1 MSRLNDPFRTRRPIG
16 ELLLYL
22 LIAVGLFVCVVY
34 LLGGPSLADS
44 SESVYSALLI
54 SHGNWACAYPPL
66 AFSQVNG
73 TPLVLTSPVYVLVS
87 GTLAS
92 LLGFGATTAFP
103 SIAIMGADCSH
114 AFTLTS
120 SWAQSTGVL
129 TSMMRLGFVSW
140 VVLVVGLIS
149 TMRASGKGHDG
160 VEIVAVLTVL
170 CSPPVFSSLVFTFH
184 PEDVLA
190 MGLVLLAVANVF
202 GRKWFLVGALMA
214 LGVTTQLFA
223 LLALIPL
230 AAVIPRGRR
239 GAFTLGFTSVLTA
252 VVAPLTFLTSG
263 RVLHSVFLGTSKA
276 GERTIS
282 AGGTILYSANLHG
295 IPLFLISRIS
305 PLVAASVLSFL
316 VVRRWG
322 AAAREPVLLV
332 ALVGSCLAMRLVFE
346 VNAFEYYYLAT
357 VVSLILLDSLRGRF
371 RGMTFTLIGLITV
384 AFGPAVI
391 YLHWGGQ
398 LLGPS
403 LRPLL
408 PYVFLIV
415 STIFLVAG
423 LVRRQVT
430 WYLVASIVLVSLAFL
445 RIPLQTDYYKG
456 AFPLWFWQVALV
468 TPLVYSLSAPLRG
481 SASTSVA
488 IMSTESGVSTS

>member
-1 MSRLNDPFRTRRPIG
+1 MSGLNDLLRARRPLWN
-16 ELLLYL
+16 LLLYL
-22 LIAVGLFVCVVY
+22 LLVIGVFLCVVY

-66 AFSQVNG
+66 AFSHVDG

-87 GTLAS
+87 GALAS

-103 SIAIMGADCSH
+103 SVAIMGADCSH
-114 AFTLTS
+114 AFALTS

-129 TSMMRLGFVSW
+129 TSMQRLGFVSW
-140 VVLVVGLIS
+140 AVLVVGFIAML
-149 TMRASGKGHDG
+149 RVSGQGHDG
-160 VEIVAVLTVL
+160 VGIVAILAVL

-184 PEDVLA
+184 PEDVMA
-190 MGLVLLAVANVF
+190 MGLVLLAVAGVI
-202 GRKWFLVGALMA
+202 GRRWFLVGALMA

-239 GAFTLGFTSVLTA
+239 GAFILGFTSVLTA
-252 VVAPLTFLTSG
+252 VVAPLTLVTSG

-276 GERTIS
+276 GERTLS
-282 AGGTILYSANLHG
+282 AGGTILYSADLHG
-295 IPLFLISRIS
+295 VPLFMISRIA
-305 PLVAASVLSFL
+305 PLVAASGLSYL

-332 ALVGSCLAMRLVFE
+332 ALVGTCLAMRLVFE
-346 VNAFEYYYLAT
+346 VNAFEYYYLAS

-371 RGMTFTLIGLITV
+371 RGGTFALIGLISV

-391 YLHWGGQ
+391 YLHWRGQ

-423 LVRRQVT
+423 LVRRQVK
-430 WYLVASIVLVSLAFL
+430 WYLVASMILVALAFV
-445 RIPLQTDYYKG
+445 RIPLQTDHYKG

-468 TPLVYSLSAPLRG
+468 TPLVYSLSAPLRAP
-481 SASTSVA
+481 ASTSVA
-488 IMSTESGVSTS
+488 RMSTESGISSS